1 MRRWKPGDVVD
12 EKEVDRIVLELLP
25 TTYRDDLRQAGEAF
39 SRAIDPDTEMPAYT
53 HMTFAKMVS
62 LDGPDYRSWRAHAS
76 HGNCR
81 NLVLEFDQRVQKIF
95 SEGRSETRGTKN

>member
-39 SRAIDPDTEMPAYT
+39 LVS
-53 HMTFAKMVS
+53 FA
-62 LDGPDYRSWRAHAS
+62 GFFQ
-76 HGNCR
+76 G
-81 NLVLEFDQRVQKIF
+81 
-95 SEGRSETRGTKN
+95 GRTPGSYIVRLSK

>member
-1 MRRWKPGDVVD
+1 MIERMLKPGDVVD

-62 LDGPDYRSWRAHAS
+62 LDGPDYWIFC
-76 HGNCR
+76 GYC
-81 NLVLEFDQRVQKIF
+81 LPGKKEEPFEVVQLREAGKI
-95 SEGRSETRGTKN
+95 